1 MESAASG
8 EGRLGNLFGSG
19 HALFVYGTLQFP
31 QVLQALLGRVP
42 SLEPAQLTG
51 WRAAALPRRIYP
63 GLVAAAQGVARG
75 AVLSGLTAEEWMVLD
90 AFEDDEYDLRR
101 VRVDDR
107 SAPVWTYVW
116 TVAADPADWQRERF
130 AAEHLADFTARS
142 ARWRQDPA
150 SFSGALGPGW
160 SRP

>member
-1 MESAASG
+1 
-8 EGRLGNLFGSG
+8 
-19 HALFVYGTLQFP
+19 
-31 QVLQALLGRVP
+31 VP

-63 GLVAAAQGVARG
+63 GLVAAAQGVTRG

-150 SFSGALGPGW
+150 SFSGSLGPGW